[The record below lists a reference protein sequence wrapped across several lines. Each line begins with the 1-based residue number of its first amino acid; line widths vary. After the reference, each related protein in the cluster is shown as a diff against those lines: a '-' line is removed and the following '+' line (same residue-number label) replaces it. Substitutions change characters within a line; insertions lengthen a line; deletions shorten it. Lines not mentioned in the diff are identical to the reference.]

1 MTNSRWKSM
10 FSAALL
16 IAVAGCGSSS
26 HSATESSGGGS
37 SSGRGASSGGG
48 TNDVA
53 EATPQGDVAQVG
65 AGEDADESTADL
77 AEHHRHHHHGGFA
90 MFIAMSLN
98 SLNTTPRQA
107 AAITKIRTDMH
118 AAMAPA
124 HDAERA
130 VLLALADGMA
140 SNEIDQPRV
149 DAAIAQLKTA
159 SARVHDAVAGSLGAL
174 HATLTPPQR
183 AALAYK
189 VEAHFEVWHHANAAD
204 EAAMRDAHGGHLGKL
219 AKELVL
225 SPQQVET
232 IRASFTSSM
241 SGVPHFD
248 RAETDARIM
257 AFGAAFAGDTF
268 DPKALSTGSPNAHMA
283 TWGITRTVHFYE
295 AVLPVLTPEQRA
307 KLADDIR
314 RHANYQHNEMPS

>member
-26 HSATESSGGGS
+26 HSATEPPTGGTSSGGE
-37 SSGRGASSGGG
+37 ASSGGG
-48 TNDVA
+48 TTDVA

-65 AGEDADESTADL
+65 AGEDADESMADL

-98 SLNTTPRQA
+98 SLNTTPEQA

-130 VLLALADGMA
+130 VLLALAEGMA
-140 SNEIDQPRV
+140 SNEIDQSRV
-149 DAAIAQLKTA
+149 DAAIAELKTA
-159 SARVHDAVAGSLGAL
+159 SARVDYTVAGSLGAL

-183 AALAYK
+183 AALADK
-189 VEAHFEVWHHANAAD
+189 VEAHFEVWHHTNAPD

-219 AKELVL
+219 AKELAL

-232 IRASFTSSM
+232 IRARFTSSM

-248 RAETDARIM
+248 RAEADARLK
-257 AFGAAFAGDTF
+257 AFGVAFAGDTF
-268 DPKALSTGSPNAHMA
+268 APKALFTGSPNAHMA
-283 TWGITRTVHFYE
+283 AWGITRTVHFYE

-307 KLADDIR
+307 KLAGDVR

>member
-1 MTNSRWKSM
+1 M

-16 IAVAGCGSSS
+16 IVVAGCGSSS
-26 HSATESSGGGS
+26 HSATEPPGGGTSSGGGA
-37 SSGRGASSGGG
+37 RSGGG
-48 TNDVA
+48 TDDVA

-90 MFIAMSLN
+90 MFIAMSLD
-98 SLNTTPRQA
+98 SLNTTPEQA
-107 AAITKIRTDMH
+107 AAIAKIRTDMH

-124 HDAERA
+124 HDAEKA

-140 SNEIDQPRV
+140 SNEIDQPRI

-159 SARVHDAVAGSLGAL
+159 SARVDDAVAGSLDAL

-183 AALAYK
+183 AALADK
-189 VEAHFEVWHHANAAD
+189 VEAHFEVWHHTNAPD

-219 AKELVL
+219 AKELAL

-241 SGVPHFD
+241 SGVPYFD
-248 RAETDARIM
+248 RAEIDARLK

-283 TWGITRTVHFYE
+283 AWGITRTVHFYE
-295 AVLPVLTPEQRA
+295 VVLPVLTSEQRA
-307 KLADDIR
+307 RLAGDIR

>member
-26 HSATESSGGGS
+26 HSATEPSGGGS
-37 SSGRGASSGGG
+37 SSGRGASSGGR

-65 AGEDADESTADL
+65 AGEDADDSTADL

-98 SLNTTPRQA
+98 SLNVTPEQA

-124 HDAERA
+124 HDAEKA

-159 SARVHDAVAGSLGAL
+159 SARVDDAVAGSLGAL

-183 AALAYK
+183 AALADK
-189 VEAHFEVWHHANAAD
+189 VEAHFEVWHHTNTPD

-219 AKELVL
+219 AKELAL

-248 RAETDARIM
+248 RAETDARIK

-268 DPKALSTGSPNAHMA
+268 DPKAHSTGSPNAHMA
-283 TWGITRTVHFYE
+283 AWGITRTVHFYE